1 MTVGSRRRC
10 VYEQTA
16 TTTGLVSASF
26 QHLIKIIGKIVCIE
40 ILDSTIVSVLPAQ
53 STEGPRTKPNSGRT
67 LSTLLKYQAQEWL
80 DGTVDEGKAM
90 HAVVAVV
97 AVITANQAGDRAT
110 QASPK
115 LRK

>member
-1 MTVGSRRRC
+1 M
-10 VYEQTA
+10 
-16 TTTGLVSASF
+16 
-26 QHLIKIIGKIVCIE
+26 
-40 ILDSTIVSVLPAQ
+40 
-53 STEGPRTKPNSGRT
+53 